1 MAPRRATAAV
11 PCRAPVRPEDEECI
25 AARLRHL
32 NGTGAVEHFRR
43 NLNHYDENKGEF
55 SLTKLAKVYQNYW
68 KENENRMNVEVQ
80 ERPDAIYQLLRVPEK
95 ICIDHE
101 LKDLQDFWVPKKH
114 QRLRQPHRD
123 FDRLQMQSKDAHTI
137 LKTMLCDGA
146 MREQPEV
153 ARWCTQELAPETP
166 PSVLSKGL
174 ADFLQ
179 DNQAQAIDAG
189 IMSSSQLIDLDKYKY
204 FNQHD
209 RRTNVSL
216 VYLEF
221 PTAQHLWESLQELLK
236 RAQRLFLWQVRN
248 RFRIPTALGE
258 YYMALKFQLQLKD
271 SSLHYAELRL
281 CLSGKSKKLN
291 TIQMFRETMKKAEEI
306 LHQSCDVPLM
316 ETALVAQYL
325 TSMLRSRSIRHD
337 DVVFLR
343 CNDVNLEVDG
353 EDVFAQSAE
362 LTSCQLFMVEREAGP
377 GVVKVGDRIRLKSQF
392 THRYLDV
399 HPSSHLRCRAQ
410 QPSLDREE
418 LGMTRS
424 ICPPILKSKEDY
436 DMIFTV
442 EVVGCRDDYAL
453 SRVGMAG
460 KLKEYRGLHVESSL
474 KLKVNAVNC
483 VTVRMGQNNFLTSF
497 GERFPVKSEPV
508 NVLSSAGQVFTIY
521 RDGAQVLDFHALHQT
536 GRKPIRTLAS
546 QTSDEILQKTMMEAL
561 GVGKLG
567 HPCKNWS
574 SDAEVEH
581 IFAHFSSKTSGRFR
595 RLLGWESFGVY
606 KLTTKWGDRAVKVY
620 SQSGGCCNSTLVA
633 IVRRVPAATFLVKG
647 TFTMT
652 QKRIKVIYHHAASG
666 EGFGRTYIPQHRRH
680 VTLNMVAGFAA
691 KQAMRLKLLES
702 HNQGMAFLVGSS
714 ATLLRRETVLWA
726 SAMARPQPAR
736 RCTKKTNVK
745 AAQFGRHVRLLEE
758 GNAMSLREILAMYK
772 ARGNGKKWNGK
783 LCCYEL
789 APPGLS
795 VKASYC
801 GDPPW
806 IFSRF
811 GQTLWDT
818 RAWSDQTADMDAEEL
833 PPDYY
838 LTEEDLILPGANT
851 KAFGSRGSFRRV
863 PPAFKTMPL
872 GLVAKAVADGQLG
885 ESEGAV
891 SRRAP
896 KASSMNVAAVLRCA
910 YMLLEVPKAPGG
922 RRYILEVF
930 SSRLTR
936 HSVLSRIISMVSALQ
951 TVGQKLQESEDPD
964 ITCALLPKKFLR
976 ICDAAITNLPLCQ
989 SPDDVEGS
997 HQNQREQE
1005 RHERELATLDRER
1018 IWTLSLVGT
1027 YACRFVVRPILRKL
1041 QVASQRPLPA
1051 DELLVF
1057 ADFANLMAAL
1067 VQSIFDNEMRC
1078 LTQESA
1084 SFWPVADLGLVIR
1097 RALGT
1102 AERSNGS
1109 GVSVSNAPTS
1119 RLMAALGAIQAIQLF
1134 EPKKKGARNALSEE
1148 GRATVVEEVIPPIM
1162 IKALVHLFLY
1172 AIHQEAIA
1180 FRSGASNEVPV
1191 RLISAMIN
1199 ACIAALAALM
1209 TLTGSSS
1216 AKQLPFEP
1224 SEAGSKISCDY
1235 DVCEAVSQ
1243 AMTEG
1248 AQLVPRARVA
1258 QLQVERGIDALRP
1271 EVQTLIQEGA
1281 LDYHE
1286 EKRLY
1291 GTERVSTIAYVWA
1304 RNDKSLEEQRCILVT
1319 TSRFRLVFL
1328 GFDDEVP
1335 QPKRSDLFVLAVRD
1349 MRNIRRAVFSSRIRQ
1364 FLCLLWDR
1372 TEINV
1377 EMLIFESTSRRR
1389 YFQEVLRRVPRER
1402 RKLAGDSEEVI
1413 TRRNAK
1419 GITGSVKGIWEVAVN
1434 PETSLWPR
1442 GGNAQG
1448 MARLLAPRMASLIE
1462 TCQVRRGGIPLAPRC
1477 PRARERAS
1485 LGELERPDGTVARG
1499 VSVSFVHTLG
1509 PANVLSQR
1517 LSLLVLTR
1525 CSLTVI
1531 PFRSFWSR
1539 FWRMNVDEKYY
1550 DADEHVDQAAMD
1562 TDSDDDILPPFKE
1575 TVVTS
1580 NESEEKFE
1588 ASKGPFDF
1596 DDLQGVWFFAESS
1609 PKVRLQFAQPID
1621 ITFTS
1626 DGERQR
1632 FRRHL
1637 ANILS
1642 EDAAPKA
1649 GKTSQALAG
1658 LLVAINL

>member
-1 MAPRRATAAV
+1 MALIRLADVLQGRPDYQRSDIFQELPPSDERRPWLGADSLHRTVSDGLDTVEMDDSQEQHEYFVNSRGLEPLLDFVGRFFAANEELNLTLLKCQEDV
-11 PCRAPVRPEDEECI
+11 ANELEEKDRKLRNAWDEHETDVR
-25 AARLRHL
+25 
-32 NGTGAVEHFRR
+32 GT
-43 NLNHYDENKGEF
+43 EF

-101 LKDLQDFWVPKKH
+101 LKDLQDFW
-114 QRLRQPHRD
+114 
-123 FDRLQMQSKDAHTI
+123 HTI

-410 QPSLDREE
+410 QPSLD
-418 LGMTRS
+418 
-424 ICPPILKSKEDY
+424 Y

-546 QTSDEILQKTMMEAL
+546 QTSDEILQKTMMEA
-561 GVGKLG
+561 
-567 HPCKNWS
+567 HMRTEISAPS
-574 SDAEVEH
+574 SVE
-581 IFAHFSSKTSGRFR
+581 
-595 RLLGWESFGVY
+595 E
-606 KLTTKWGDRAVKVY
+606 
-620 SQSGGCCNSTLVA
+620 
-633 IVRRVPAATFLVKG
+633 
-647 TFTMT
+647 
-652 QKRIKVIYHHAASG
+652 
-666 EGFGRTYIPQHRRH
+666 
-680 VTLNMVAGFAA
+680 
-691 KQAMRLKLLES
+691 
-702 HNQGMAFLVGSS
+702 
-714 ATLLRRETVLWA
+714 
-726 SAMARPQPAR
+726 
-736 RCTKKTNVK
+736 
-745 AAQFGRHVRLLEE
+745 
-758 GNAMSLREILAMYK
+758 
-772 ARGNGKKWNGK
+772 
-783 LCCYEL
+783 
-789 APPGLS
+789 
-795 VKASYC
+795 
-801 GDPPW
+801 
-806 IFSRF
+806 
-811 GQTLWDT
+811 
-818 RAWSDQTADMDAEEL
+818 
-833 PPDYY
+833 
-838 LTEEDLILPGANT
+838 
-851 KAFGSRGSFRRV
+851 GSFRRV
-863 PPAFKTMPL
+863 PPAFKTMMWSIAGNFRGDAAQTKNLP
-872 GLVAKAVADGQLG
+872 
-885 ESEGAV
+885 E
-891 SRRAP
+891 
-896 KASSMNVAAVLRCA
+896 ASLRKLWQMGSMNVAAVLRCA

-1078 LTQESA
+1078 LTQDHKKRASPDALALQDKAKSA
-1084 SFWPVADLGLVIR
+1084 ENEPRTA
-1097 RALGT
+1097 GT
-1102 AERSNGS
+1102 AENSAVATTEEG
-1109 GVSVSNAPTS
+1109 G
-1119 RLMAALGAIQAIQLF
+1119 GAIQAIQLF

-1434 PETSLWPR
+1434 PET
-1442 GGNAQG
+1442 
-1448 MARLLAPRMASLIE
+1448 MASLIE
-1462 TCQVRRGGIPLAPRC
+1462 TCQVRRGGIPL
-1477 PRARERAS
+1477 
-1485 LGELERPDGTVARG
+1485 

-1649 GKTSQALAG
+1649 GKTSQAWAVVPTDQTDLKTIQKATKEAQSVKPKDSPKMALMG
-1658 LLVAINL
+1658 S

>member
-101 LKDLQDFWVPKKH
+101 LKDLQDFW
-114 QRLRQPHRD
+114 
-123 FDRLQMQSKDAHTI
+123 HTI

-418 LGMTRS
+418 LGW
-424 ICPPILKSKEDY
+424 EGQQDY

-546 QTSDEILQKTMMEAL
+546 QTSDEILQKTMMEAVL
-561 GVGKLG
+561 EDFGGKLG
-567 HPCKNWS
+567 YR
-574 SDAEVEH
+574 
-581 IFAHFSSKTSGRFR
+581 RFR

-863 PPAFKTMPL
+863 PPAFKTMRCGPDKEPAR

-964 ITCALLPKKFLR
+964 ITCALLPKKFSIPTTASLAGFQGLVAVKSLSLSR

-989 SPDDVEGS
+989 SPDDVEDVRLDEIKGS

-1078 LTQESA
+1078 LTQDHKKRA
-1084 SFWPVADLGLVIR
+1084 SPD
-1097 RALGT
+1097 AL
-1102 AERSNGS
+1102 ALQDKARCH
-1109 GVSVSNAPTS
+1109 GVSVGKDVAVVSNAPTS

-1442 GGNAQG
+1442 GG

-1485 LGELERPDGTVARG
+1485 LGELERPDGT